1 MPPTAAKFNYFL
13 LSLLEW
19 PDLVSRYTQ
28 YLLAEYIVSL
38 SLTIIVHE
46 FCLLFSFLVEVA
58 AQALQFIGTS
68 AARESTPSDGPGWGW
83 ALYGANTRRG
93 QWTGHWCA
101 LPQDIG
107 QRRPAN
113 PCGSRLTVPGQG
125 HSNQQVFGGQ
135 ALWRHT
141 KDRWASKCQ
150 CKWCPFS
157 LSICSHCPICCQ
169 ATAQSK
175 LKTQPMG
182 RATKPNLIK
191 WPFSHKDCSKI
202 FCLYSCSH
210 FYPSQ
215 MLTIQWNEM
224 KLKWVFI

>member
-19 PDLVSRYTQ
+19 PPPLGVQVHAVPASHPHN
-28 YLLAEYIVSL
+28 LSL
-38 SLTIIVHE
+38 SLTTIAHVL
-46 FCLLFSFLVEVA
+46 CLLFSFLLEVA
-58 AQALQFIGTS
+58 AQALQLIGAS

-83 ALYGANTRRG
+83 ALYGADTRRG
-93 QWTGHWCA
+93 QRTGHWCA
-101 LPQDIG
+101 LPQNIG

-141 KDRWASKCQ
+141 KDRWASKCE
-150 CKWCPFS
+150 CKWFPLS
-157 LSICSHCPICCQ
+157 ISICSHCPICCQ

-175 LKTQPMG
+175 LKTH
-182 RATKPNLIK
+182 I
-191 WPFSHKDCSKI
+191 
-202 FCLYSCSH
+202 
-210 FYPSQ
+210 
-215 MLTIQWNEM
+215 
-224 KLKWVFI
+224 